1 VDLLQI
7 LLLILSLHQL
17 AVVIHLMVTHHK
29 PGNPVD
35 LAVVVPGDQVGKARE
50 EQETLLQLHLLKEI
64 MVAQRQHQIDLVVAE
79 ALEELE

>member
-17 AVVIHLMVTHHK
+17 AVVIHLMVTHLK
-29 PGNPVD
+29 QANLEDP
-35 LAVVVPGDQVGKARE
+35 AVVVPGDQVGKARE